1 MSDSPHEL
9 CELGET
15 LLRQYNKAGS
25 ETASAITK
33 GIVMSTGN
41 SIFRSP
47 LLWFAIGAA
56 AGYYAYKNRKELAEL
71 LAKAN
76 DMGRDYV
83 QQQREN
89 LEDLLE
95 EAREAEEAAG
105 GETTETPSK

>member
-1 MSDSPHEL
+1 MDDSTHEM
-9 CELGET
+9 CELGEA
-15 LLRQYNKAGS
+15 LLRHYNKTESA
-25 ETASAITK
+25 TASVITK
-33 GIVMSTGN
+33 GIVMSNGN
-41 SIFRSP
+41 SLFRSP

-56 AGYYAYKNRKELAEL
+56 AGYYGYKHRKEFADL

-76 DMGRDYV
+76 DMGRDFV

-105 GETTETPSK
+105 GDTSETPSK